1 MLIADIVLIEVI
13 LPMAIERPKTKFADN
28 INIYKAEII
37 ATLRLDDKTKALELL
52 NNYITTLDSYN
63 LDNIKSDN
71 SWESLRD
78 YIIFEKTWAE
88 KMIIKLN
95 GM

>member
-1 MLIADIVLIEVI
+1 
-13 LPMAIERPKTKFADN
+13 
-28 INIYKAEII
+28 
-37 ATLRLDDKTKALELL
+37 LRLDDKTKALELL

-63 LDNIKSDN
+63 LDNIKGDN
-71 SWESLRD
+71 SWERLRD
-78 YIIFEKTWAE
+78 FIIFEKTWAE